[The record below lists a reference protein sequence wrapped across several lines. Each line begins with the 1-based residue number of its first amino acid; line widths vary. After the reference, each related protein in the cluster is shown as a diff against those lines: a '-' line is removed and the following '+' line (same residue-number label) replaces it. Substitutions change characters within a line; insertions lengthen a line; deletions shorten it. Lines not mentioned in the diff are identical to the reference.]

1 MAMSSAPLK
10 SFKESLNRA
19 YAGIMAS
26 EPCRYLEELKEA
38 VNKFES
44 LRLRYESTVADLK
57 IIISAEG
64 DLISCLRLHA
74 SSYFDNLD
82 VPTLTASVNLETPG
96 LSGLKG
102 CDEALRAL
110 LSLRSRESSLSF
122 MISELHRLL
131 VNEVI
136 RLSGLVAL
144 CRHYEP
150 QLAER
155 VYSEVLDRL
164 VAKYLG
170 L

>member
-1 MAMSSAPLK
+1 MSSAPLK
-10 SFKESLNRA
+10 SFKGSLNRA
-19 YAGIMAS
+19 YASVMAG

-38 VNKFES
+38 TNRFKA
-44 LRLRYESTVADLK
+44 LRLQYESTVADLK
-57 IIISAEG
+57 TIISAESE
-64 DLISCLRLHA
+64 LISCLRLHA
-74 SSYFDNLD
+74 PGYFDNLD

-96 LSGLKG
+96 LSDVKG

-122 MISELHRLL
+122 MISELHRFL

-155 VYSEVLDRL
+155 VYSEVLDKL

>member
-1 MAMSSAPLK
+1 MVSAPLK
-10 SFKESLNRA
+10 SFKDSLNRA
-19 YAGIMAS
+19 YASVMAS

-38 VNKFES
+38 TNRFKA
-44 LRLRYESTVADLK
+44 LRLQYESTVADLK
-57 IIISAEG
+57 TIISAE
-64 DLISCLRLHA
+64 DELISCLRLHA
-74 SSYFDNLD
+74 PGYFDNLD

-96 LSGLKG
+96 LSDVKG

-122 MISELHRLL
+122 MISELHRFL

-155 VYSEVLDRL
+155 VYSEVLDKL

>member
-1 MAMSSAPLK
+1 MA
-10 SFKESLNRA
+10 
-19 YAGIMAS
+19 G
-26 EPCRYLEELKEA
+26 EPCGYLEELKEA
-38 VNKFES
+38 ANKFEA
-44 LRLRYESTVADLK
+44 LRLQYESTVADLK
-57 IIISAEG
+57 IITSAEG
-64 DLISCLRLHA
+64 ELMSCLRLHA

-82 VPTLTASVNLETPG
+82 VPTLAASVNLETPG
-96 LSGLKG
+96 LSDIKG
-102 CDEALRAL
+102 CDEALRVL

-122 MISELHRLL
+122 MISELHMFL
-131 VNEVI
+131 VNEII

-155 VYSEVLDRL
+155 VYSEVLDKL

>member
-1 MAMSSAPLK
+1 MT
-10 SFKESLNRA
+10 
-19 YAGIMAS
+19 G
-26 EPCRYLEELKEA
+26 EPCRYLEELKENT
-38 VNKFES
+38 NKFEA
-44 LRLRYESTVADLK
+44 LRLQYESTVADLK
-57 IIISAEG
+57 TIISAEG
-64 DLISCLRLHA
+64 ELISCLRLHA
-74 SSYFDNLD
+74 PGYFDNLD

-96 LSGLKG
+96 LSDVKG

-122 MISELHRLL
+122 MISELHRFL

-155 VYSEVLDRL
+155 VYSEVLDKL